1 MLSNNTVGGDFIV
14 GSFTF
19 TQVSSSPRP
28 ERPPF
33 QISRTAIDRDKF
45 VGRDSDL
52 SQLRR
57 QLHQAGTL
65 AITALEGMGGVGKT
79 ELALQ
84 YAYSSIESE
93 HYPGGI
99 LWLDASGI
107 DIFKE
112 TLDFAATYLNFV
124 PSEKQD
130 QSKQVQACW
139 HEWSSLFEGDKLLV
153 IDDVTKDLY
162 QEIYSYL
169 PRSHKDIKVVITTR
183 LKIDSGII
191 KSLSIDV
198 LDEANSLELLKKLIS
213 EKRIEQELKVA
224 KKLCRW
230 VGYLPLGLTLI
241 GRYVNHLPVD
251 SLEELLEKLEEE
263 GIDSE
268 FMRLIEEDDSLNIQF
283 GDRHLYEG
291 VYTVFNL
298 SWKYLNQGGRQLGA
312 LLSLFDIPPYV
323 WSMVEKVALPIAENR
338 GGATNNLGDIHI
350 IHGQESNPL
359 HPLIQ
364 EFFLKKLRED
374 ENFLSIHE
382 ILFDSFVFQQYVY
395 DTGYLENNLKQLE
408 KIRSHLNLKLD
419 NLKGDVILGKMIGH
433 GYYAD
438 RSVSREVAVKNM
450 VLAHKRVVTI
460 YHTSNEL
467 DRKVWLW
474 YQLFLLDHSH
484 NLIATTPEGS
494 INLESSILTSQAL
507 QFDIELL
514 LPEQLKQIDSPPDP
528 ELCTYMLRA
537 AHYWGHR
544 GNQVSYQLL
553 RQIPDALKSRNLQ
566 IERLYEEGMR
576 YYLLAA
582 ILRAVNFRLSFP
594 KKYKEHLGDL
604 IQEAPY
610 TPQWLNDWNPVNFQ
624 DSLVRF
630 EQFTS
635 PSQAVGDTAH
645 QYRGI
650 AIVQLWTYLYKAS
663 HGVEQQFVRDT
674 RKVMET
680 TFNLWKKSDDL
691 LNRNIGEKIIRYYA
705 WTAPLETM
713 VELIE
718 AHSSNEPLMNLE
730 EVKRRVNEDMD
741 RLERD
746 HNLTYP
752 WARGEVIKQTE
763 DFYNILR
770 RQNLKITPDN

>member
-1 MLSNNTVGGDFIV
+1 
-14 GSFTF
+14 
-19 TQVSSSPRP
+19 
-28 ERPPF
+28 
-33 QISRTAIDRDKF
+33 
-45 VGRDSDL
+45 
-52 SQLRR
+52 
-57 QLHQAGTL
+57 
-65 AITALEGMGGVGKT
+65 MGGVGKT

-84 YAYSSIESE
+84 YASRSIELR
-93 HYPGGI
+93 HYPGGV
-99 LWLDASGI
+99 LWLDARGI

-112 TLDFAATYLNFV
+112 IQDFAATYLDFV
-124 PSEKQD
+124 PPEKQD

-139 HEWSSLFEGDKLLV
+139 HEWISLFEGDKLLI
-153 IDDVTKDLY
+153 IDDVTKDSY

-169 PRSHKDIKVVITTR
+169 PRSHKDIKVIITTR
-183 LKIDSGII
+183 LKIDPRII
-191 KSLSIDV
+191 KSLSLNI
-198 LDEANSLELLKKLIS
+198 LDEASSLQLLRKLS
-213 EKRIEQELKVA
+213 GEERIERELEA
-224 KKLCRW
+224 ARKLCKW

-241 GRYVNHLPVD
+241 GRYLNYLPVD

-268 FMRLIEEDDSLNIQF
+268 FMHLIEEDESLNVPF
-283 GDRHLYEG
+283 GDRQLYEG

-298 SWKYLNQGGRQLGA
+298 SWKYLTQGGKQLGA

-323 WSMVEKVALPIAENR
+323 WSMVEKVAPPIDKAR
-338 GGATNNLGDIHI
+338 GIATNNLGDIHI

-364 EFFLKKLRED
+364 EFFLKKLKED
-374 ENFLSIHE
+374 RNFLDIHE
-382 ILFDSFVFQQYVY
+382 ILFGNFVFQQYVY

-408 KIRSHLNLKLD
+408 KIRNYLNLRFD
-419 NLKGDVILGKMIGH
+419 NLKSDVILGKMIGH

-438 RSVSREVAVKNM
+438 RSAGMKIAVENM
-450 VLAHKRVVTI
+450 VLSYNKVVNV
-460 YHTSNEL
+460 YQTSSEH

-474 YQLFLLDHSH
+474 YQLFLLDHAH
-484 NLIATTPEGS
+484 NLIATTPEGY
-494 INLESSILTSQAL
+494 INLEDTLLTAQDL
-507 QFDIELL
+507 QSNIESL

-528 ELCTYMLRA
+528 ELCTYVLRA

-553 RQIPDALKSRNLQ
+553 RQIPNALSSKSIQ
-566 IERLYEEGMR
+566 IEKLYEEGVK

-582 ILRAVNFRLSFP
+582 TFRAVNFRLSYP
-594 KKYKEHLGDL
+594 KKYKEYLGGL
-604 IQEAPY
+604 MLEAPY
-610 TPQWLNDWNPVNFQ
+610 TPQWLHDWNPINFQ
-624 DSLVRF
+624 NNLVGF

-663 HGVEQQFVRDT
+663 QGVEKNFVRET
-674 RKVMET
+674 REVMET
-680 TFNLWKKSDDL
+680 TFKLWEKAKEL

-718 AHSSNEPLMNLE
+718 AHSSNELLMDLE
-730 EVKRRVNEDMD
+730 EVRRRVNEDMD
-741 RLERD
+741 RLEEEY
-746 HNLTYP
+746 NLAYP
-752 WARGEVIKQTE
+752 WARGEAIKQTE
-763 DFYNILR
+763 DFYNLLR
-770 RQNLKITPDN
+770 SQPLKMMSDN